1 VRRSCLQPTQPIVLL
16 SLASPGRLESGRR
29 RNARVSGRL
38 KVRHQV
44 ILGRQPTGH
53 PGVGSAVA
61 LALVSDR
68 ARPGRRG
75 EAIGVALGATSA
87 GSIAGPALG
96 GVTADLLSFAAP
108 FLIVGGISVA
118 IAVAATFLLPPERRT
133 APRTPAWATIRRS
146 VGSGTGAVAGFRCSS
161 CSSAE

>member
-1 VRRSCLQPTQPIVLL
+1 M
-16 SLASPGRLESGRR
+16 GRR
-29 RNARVSGRL
+29 GLLIAGLALAAAGSV
-38 KVRHQV
+38 V
-44 ILGRQPTGH
+44 IAASESIWPLMLGRVIQ
-53 PGVGSAVA
+53 GVGSAASWIAA
-61 LALVSDR
+61 LALVSDL

-133 APRTPAWATIRRS
+133 ASRTPAWATI
-146 VGSGTGAVAGFRCSS
+146 GARLDQGPARWRW
-161 CSSAE
+161 A